1 MRVFNCEKNKHQNK
15 AKKGSL
21 ENLVQILVNL
31 TSNNLV
37 SIWYFAMKSSE
48 DI

>member
-1 MRVFNCEKNKHQNK
+1 MRKKHQNETKK
-15 AKKGSL
+15 ASL

-37 SIWYFAMKSSE
+37 SIRYFAMKSSE

>member
-1 MRVFNCEKNKHQNK
+1 MRKKHQNE
-15 AKKGSL
+15 AKKASL
-21 ENLVQILVNL
+21 ENQVQILVNL